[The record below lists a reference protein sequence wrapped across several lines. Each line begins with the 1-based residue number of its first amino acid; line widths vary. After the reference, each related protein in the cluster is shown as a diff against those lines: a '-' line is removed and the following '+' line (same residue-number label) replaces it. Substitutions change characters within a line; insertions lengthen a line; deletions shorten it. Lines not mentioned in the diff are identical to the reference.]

1 MTLELVQGTEAWR
14 AARAGSLGASQVH
27 EALART
33 AKGWGASRENIR
45 ARLVAERLTGAPL
58 DSFTND
64 AMRWGTD
71 HEPAAR
77 EAYSFV
83 QGVSVVEVGLFKHPT
98 IAGTHASPDGL
109 VDDDGLVEIK
119 CPNTATHI
127 ATHIATL
134 RGTPIADK
142 YVKQMQWQMA
152 VCDRRWCDF
161 VSYDPRMPVDMQ
173 LVIQRVDRDD
183 DLLADLTTGITEFL
197 AEVAAE
203 VAALINT
210 YRKAA

>member
-1 MTLELVQGTEAWR
+1 MLELVQGTDEWR

-27 EALART
+27 DALART
-33 AKGWGASRENIR
+33 KNGWGASRENLR

-58 DSFTND
+58 DSFTNE

-77 EAYSFV
+77 EAYAFV
-83 QGVSVVEVGLFKHPT
+83 QGVKVVEVGLFQHPT

-109 VDDDGLVEIK
+109 VDSEGLVEIK
-119 CPNTATHI
+119 APNT

-134 RGTPIADK
+134 RGTPIADR

-173 LVIQRVDRDD
+173 LFIQRVERDD
-183 DLLADLTTGITEFL
+183 ELIAELSAGISEFL
-197 AEVAAE
+197 AEVEADID
-203 VAALINT
+203 ALTSI

>member
-1 MTLELVQGTEAWR
+1 MTIELIQGTDAWR

-27 EALART
+27 EALAKT
-33 AKGWGASRENIR
+33 SKGWGASRENIR
-45 ARLVAERLTGAPL
+45 ARLIAERLTGAPQ

-98 IAGTHASPDGL
+98 ITGTHASPDGM
-109 VDDDGLVEIK
+109 VGDDGLVEIK

-127 ATHIATL
+127 TTL
-134 RGTPIADK
+134 RGGAIADK

-173 LVIQRVDRDD
+173 LVIQRVERDD
-183 DLLADLTTGITEFL
+183 ALIDDLTAGIAEFL
-197 AEVAAE
+197 AEVDAE
-203 VAALINT
+203 VTALINT

>member
-1 MTLELVQGTEAWR
+1 MTLDLIQGTDAWR

-27 EALART
+27 EALAKT

-45 ARLVAERLTGAPL
+45 ARLVAERLTGAAL
-58 DSFTND
+58 ESFTNE

-98 IAGTHASPDGL
+98 IDGTHASPDGL
-109 VDDDGLVEIK
+109 VDNDGLVEIK

-127 ATHIATL
+127 ATL
-134 RGTPIADK
+134 RGIPIADK

-173 LVIQRVDRDD
+173 LIIQRVERDD
-183 DLLADLTTGITEFL
+183 DLIADLAAGIADFL
-197 AEVAAE
+197 AEVDAE